1 MKLSETNELI
11 KGDLLKIASGG
22 YDEYFEKENVY
33 KVLELSFF
41 LNHIETLD
49 DSIIFSYEKIKIKVA
64 NISELAY
71 FSVYT
76 SANPESQIYSVFKNQ
91 EDFKKAFKSFLIN
104 LRDDKL
110 NKLLNDE

>member
-22 YDEYFEKENVY
+22 YDEYFEKEDVY

-71 FSVYT
+71 FSVDV
-76 SANPESQIYSVFKNQ
+76 ESQIYSVFKNQ
-91 EDFKKAFKSFLIN
+91 EYFKKAFKSFLIN

-110 NKLLNDE
+110 NKLLNE